1 MDYFKKVPVGTFIV
15 LIAFFCFLPPACA
28 GTDGNTTT
36 TNSTVPSFEDNTDY
50 VIRNMETGLFLR
62 CSSKGDKLVQYAA
75 YFGSIGET
83 DYEYYLWQFK
93 PLVGGDTLSIIRVNR
108 DILLTMQPHP
118 HIVAR
123 PMTPALPGMLPLIL
137 ITRLA
142 TS

>member
-1 MDYFKKVPVGTFIV
+1 MNYFKRMLVGTIVV
-15 LIAFFCFLPPACA
+15 LIALFCFLPPACA
-28 GTDGNTTT
+28 GTDDNSASG
-36 TNSTVPSFEDNTDY
+36 NSTAPSFKDNTDY

-62 CSSKGDKLVQYAA
+62 CSSDKLHAA

-118 HIVAR
+118 HIAAR
-123 PMTPALPGMLPLIL
+123 QITTALPGI
-137 ITRLA
+137 
-142 TS
+142 

>member
-1 MDYFKKVPVGTFIV
+1 MNYFKRMLVGTIVV
-15 LIAFFCFLPPACA
+15 LIALFCFLPPACA
-28 GTDGNTTT
+28 GTDDNSASG
-36 TNSTVPSFEDNTDY
+36 NSTAPSFKDNTDY
-50 VIRNMETGLFLR
+50 VIRNVETGLFLR
-62 CSSKGDKLVQYAA
+62 CSSDKWRAA
-75 YFGSIGET
+75 YFGSIGES

-93 PLVGGDTLSIIRVNR
+93 PLVGGGDTLSIIRVNR